1 MNIYKKS
8 FEQKDKSAKH
18 RKYSLTKTVTVAG
31 DDIDLRQNKLRSLHI
46 SKSTKYKYRRSALYL
61 KRVNKKSRI
70 RNICTIFAYR
80 RFRSARSFALVKLRG
95 WRKAR
100 QLYAD
105 KLKSSLSDAV
115 FEASELADDVYV
127 TVYGEKSECRA
138 D

>member
-1 MNIYKKS
+1 MNIYKKF

-70 RNICTIFAYR
+70 R
-80 RFRSARSFALVKLRG
+80 
-95 WRKAR
+95 
-100 QLYAD
+100 D
-105 KLKSSLSDAV
+105 
-115 FEASELADDVYV
+115 
-127 TVYGEKSECRA
+127 GERHGSYMQIN
-138 D
+138 

>member
-46 SKSTKYKYRRSALYL
+46 SKSTKYKYKYRRSALYL

-70 RNICTIFAYR
+70 RNRYT
-80 RFRSARSFALVKLRG
+80 
-95 WRKAR
+95 
-100 QLYAD
+100 
-105 KLKSSLSDAV
+105 
-115 FEASELADDVYV
+115 
-127 TVYGEKSECRA
+127 TVYEEGPGGKGDGGNPPIISTDIKE
-138 D
+138 